1 MSIKDNQSIHNSGI
15 QKSFRE
21 SVNRLLSK
29 KPELPLE
36 KTLEEI
42 VSSELSDE
50 CKSSLVD
57 YSFRED
63 IQGELNISFGD
74 LLIAVWDRIRGHE
87 NKQDILPVLYQE
99 MSDALCMCFTGR
111 ITRLVN
117 SLSGFVP
124 EVEIKISDNEQ
135 ISNLVIV
142 TKDKIIPYN
151 SDEHKALFQK
161 EMEERGYS
169 QDIINEWMSYL

>member
-1 MSIKDNQSIHNSGI
+1 
-15 QKSFRE
+15 
-21 SVNRLLSK
+21 
-29 KPELPLE
+29 
-36 KTLEEI
+36 
-42 VSSELSDE
+42 
-50 CKSSLVD
+50 
-57 YSFRED
+57 
-63 IQGELNISFGD
+63 
-74 LLIAVWDRIRGHE
+74 
-87 NKQDILPVLYQE
+87 

-117 SLSGFVP
+117 TLSGFVP
-124 EVEIKISDNEQ
+124 EVEIKISENEQ